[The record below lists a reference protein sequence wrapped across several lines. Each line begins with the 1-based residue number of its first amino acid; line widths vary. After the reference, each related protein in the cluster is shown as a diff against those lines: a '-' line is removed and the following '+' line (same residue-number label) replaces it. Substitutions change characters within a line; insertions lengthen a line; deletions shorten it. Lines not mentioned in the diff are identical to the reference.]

1 MVKYNYKGVA
11 ALWDEYFD
19 LCVCDMSF
27 CGQEKQQERRQFM
40 RTITRKDEDI
50 KLYLDYITEQIENAR
65 PVEGVKSRCFDFE
78 YERQLEELKY
88 KIVNFSHCI
97 ERYAEV

>member
-1 MVKYNYKGVA
+1 MLKYNYKVAA

-50 KLYLDYITEQIENAR
+50 KIYLDYITEQIENAR

-78 YERQLEELKY
+78 SEKQLEQLKL
-88 KIVNFSHCI
+88 KLLDFEN
-97 ERYAEV
+97 

>member
-1 MVKYNYKGVA
+1 MLKYNYKGAA
-11 ALWDEYFD
+11 ALWDEYLD
-19 LCVCDMSF
+19 LCICDMSF

-65 PVEGVKSRCFDFE
+65 PVEGAKSRCFDFK
-78 YERQLEELKY
+78 LENDLNELKA
-88 KIVNFSHCI
+88 KI
-97 ERYAEV
+97 ERFSEA